1 MRKYVMTRKALLAAV
16 LAIILGFISAR
27 FLPQGNPFVTVPWG
41 IAAFVFA
48 FFAVNRREA
57 VLLGGAV
64 GFIASYAYLWF
75 DHSGSLSLSQF
86 VALVLIIILP
96 SLFGLV
102 CGAVCALLGW
112 IIRRKVFKFRT
123 TPAS

>member
-1 MRKYVMTRKALLAAV
+1 MRKYFMTRKALLAITVAV
-16 LAIILGFISAR
+16 ILGFISAR

-41 IAAFVFA
+41 IAAILFA

-57 VLLGGAV
+57 LLLGGAV

-75 DHSGSLSLSQF
+75 DHTGSLSLGQF
-86 VALVLIIILP
+86 IALVLIIILP

-102 CGAVCALLGW
+102 CGAICAWLGW
-112 IIRRKVFKFRT
+112 VIRHKVFKSRT
-123 TPAS
+123 TSAS